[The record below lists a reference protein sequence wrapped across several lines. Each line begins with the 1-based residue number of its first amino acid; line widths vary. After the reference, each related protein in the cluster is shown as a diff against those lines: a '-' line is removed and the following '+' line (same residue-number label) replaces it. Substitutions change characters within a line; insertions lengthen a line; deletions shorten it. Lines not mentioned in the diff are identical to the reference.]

1 MQLFGEQGERLS
13 VYLFIFIFTLLC
25 VLWAFWIYDFVSAI
39 NFEKFTMITSNI
51 SSPLSLSFL
60 CDIINTHMLHLCTI
74 VSYLLDIIPLY
85 LHFCLWNFSWSSFN
99 VADSF
104 VTHKRHFLFP
114 LVFLISSIPF
124 WFFLSFH
131 FSFYIIHMP
140 LHVVYFSIR
149 LFNILIIV
157 ILYSY

>member
-85 LHFCLWNFSWSSFN
+85 LHFCLWSFSWSSFN

-114 LVFLISSIPF
+114 LQCF
-124 WFFLSFH
+124 WFLAVPFDSFSVFIFPFILFTCPCMLSTFQLD
-131 FSFYIIHMP
+131 SLTY
-140 LHVVYFSIR
+140 
-149 LFNILIIV
+149 
-157 ILYSY
+157 